1 MTSRP
6 RLLAIVAGIVL
17 AHAPCVAA
25 LAGPGTHADSPLEL
39 TQIISRPKV
48 VDLKISPDGRHFA
61 ATAVT
66 DEGKTILHVL
76 DRRTMSVV
84 HSEVY
89 DGPLGVGE
97 FNWHDDDHLLITSTW
112 KSELSEG
119 RSSAGIFV
127 LDIRTNDIRRVWGGD
142 GSSDYGGF
150 EGGELGGRIDD
161 EHYWLT
167 VGPSGSTYSEFPY
180 FYLYRLN
187 IFTGRATRVLKSPSR
202 AASFVF
208 NEKNEV
214 THSVGVPPDDFDTT
228 VVHRR
233 VGDEWVLEGTYRNP
247 QGARVPVRWHKWDPD
262 KILYRDNTDAQTI
275 GYYWVDART
284 GRRELIYREPRV
296 DLDEVVFNDDDQPIA
311 VKHQYDYPT
320 YVPLMPDDPM
330 VVRRQRLVAAFP
342 NQQISIESS
351 TSDGIEHVL
360 RVHGDQEQGQFYL
373 WNEYDGKVRH
383 LLDPRPQLKAADF
396 PRTRAVRFK
405 ARDGM
410 ELVAYLTVP
419 AHKPAT
425 KLPLVVLPHGGPHG
439 VRDYWG
445 YDMEAAAFANAGY
458 AVLKV
463 NYRGSG
469 GYGKDFHYKWYRHWG
484 LEMQDDLEDG
494 VLWAAGAGIADIDRV
509 CIYGASYGG
518 YAALMGVVKTPDRYR
533 CAIGYVGVYDLNI
546 MHQYGDIS
554 RSKAGQKYLD
564 DALGTDPADRAAR
577 SSTPHVDRIKVPVLL
592 VHGMQDDRAHYR
604 HYEEMRAALLAQNH
618 RFETLLVPRAGHG
631 ARDLASV
638 REVSCRMID
647 FLDRHIG
654 DRRPTDA
661 PDSCQFPGSKELPYE
676 YFEGARR

>member
-1 MTSRP
+1 MMR
-6 RLLAIVAGIVL
+6 RLHAAVIAASLALTQAPAG
-17 AHAPCVAA
+17 AA
-25 LAGPGTHADSPLEL
+25 LAASGAHSDSPLEL
-39 TQIISRPKV
+39 TQVISRPKV

-61 ATAVT
+61 TTAVT
-66 DEGKTILHVL
+66 DDGKTILHVL
-76 DRRTMSVV
+76 DRRTMAVV

-97 FNWHDDDHLLITSTW
+97 FSWHDADHLLITSTW
-112 KSELSEG
+112 KSELTEG
-119 RSSAGIFV
+119 RGSAGIFI
-127 LDIRTNDIRRVWGGD
+127 LDLRSQDIRRVWGGE
-142 GSSDYGGF
+142 GSTDYGGF
-150 EGGELGGRIDD
+150 EGGELGARIDD
-161 EHYWLT
+161 QHYWLT
-167 VGPSGSTYSEFPY
+167 VGPSGSSYSEFPY
-180 FYLYRLN
+180 FYLYKLN
-187 IFTGRATRVLKSPSR
+187 VFTGRATRVLKSPSR

-208 NEKNEV
+208 NADNEV
-214 THSVGVPPDDFDTT
+214 THAVGVLPDDFDST

-233 VGDEWVLEGTYRNP
+233 VGGEWVHEGTYRNP
-247 QGARVPVRWHKWDPD
+247 QGARIPIRWHKWDPD

-275 GYYWVDART
+275 GYYWVDANT
-284 GRRELIYREPRV
+284 GARELIHREPRV
-296 DLDEVVFNDDDQPIA
+296 DLDEVVFDDDDRAIA

-320 YVPLMPDDPM
+320 YVPLQPDHPQ

-342 NQQISIESS
+342 NQQVSIESS
-351 TSDGIEHVL
+351 TADGIEHVL
-360 RVHGDQEQGQFYL
+360 RVHSDRDQGQFYL
-373 WNEYDGKVRH
+373 WNEYDGKIRH
-383 LLDPRPQLKAADF
+383 LLDPRPQLKAADL
-396 PRTRAVRFK
+396 PQTRAVRFK

-410 ELVAYLTVP
+410 ELVGYLTVP
-419 AHKPAT
+419 KHKPAE
-425 KLPLVVLPHGGPHG
+425 KLPLIVLPHGGPHG
-439 VRDYWG
+439 VRDFWG

-494 VLWAAGAGIADIDRV
+494 VLWAAGAGIADLSRV

-518 YAALMGVVKTPDRYR
+518 YAALMGVVKTPDRYK

-546 MHQYGDIS
+546 MHEFGDIS

-577 SSTPHVDRIKVPVLL
+577 SSTPHVDRIKAPVFL

-604 HYEEMRAALLAQNH
+604 HYEEMRAALKAQNH

-638 REVSCRMID
+638 REVTCRMID

-654 DRRPTDA
+654 DREPTDA
-661 PDSCQFPGSKELPYE
+661 PDDCQFPGSKKLPYE
-676 YFEGARR
+676 YFAGAPR